1 MIYANVVIVIDVP
14 SRFWL
19 MQFNGSNL
27 RSMRLWIVRSVQKN
41 RRISNVS
48 LFRAPRNVSYISYIK
63 NKAMPDRRSIGF
75 PFYRPLNALAAT
87 RVSPIGTIDL
97 YDKLLMPIYDL
108 ALTLA

>member
-1 MIYANVVIVIDVP
+1 
-14 SRFWL
+14 
-19 MQFNGSNL
+19 
-27 RSMRLWIVRSVQKN
+27 
-41 RRISNVS
+41 
-48 LFRAPRNVSYISYIK
+48 
-63 NKAMPDRRSIGF
+63 MPDRRSIGF